1 MLQPP
6 MSSTTW
12 DELVEDY
19 YDSIYRF
26 CYQLSGNAADAEEI
40 TQDVFLKAFQRIHE
54 LNDATKVRGWLYSI
68 ARNACYDQFRWVKRV
83 LQFKSSTEARAE
95 VMMPQEGRLSQA
107 LLTHLQ
113 QLPRGQREVFV
124 LRHWHEHSTRETAE
138 LLGVHEGSVK
148 RQLKRAVDSLKEAL
162 LQEAEESTKKIE
174 AYHDKTEGN

>member
-12 DELVEDY
+12 DDLVERY

-40 TQDVFLKAFQRIHE
+40 TQEVFLKASQRVDE
-54 LNDATKVRGWLYSI
+54 LNDSTKIRGWIYSI
-68 ARNACYDQFRWVKRV
+68 ARNACYDRFRWLKRA
-83 LQFKSSTEARAE
+83 LQFHKSTVQNQVSPPLEK
-95 VMMPQEGRLSQA
+95 RLSQS
-107 LLTHLQ
+107 LLLQ
-113 QLPRGQREVFV
+113 LQCLPKGQREVFV

-162 LQEAEESTKKIE
+162 AREAEESSKKVD
-174 AYHDKTEGN
+174 AYHADNEGS